1 MSPRKLKQGQADG
14 IMIPSQTSLHKDDR
28 KTLAFVLIYRKSL
41 LTDVKQEKL
50 EYFIWRLSLAGI
62 KIEAERFSADADLIF
77 VKLHASND
85 VVFRYADVCDI
96 DLACRNDD
104 YRPDYD
110 TPASFLAT
118 PLTMPDPN
126 DPVFKRAP
134 ESVSMDI
141 PSDVTS
147 AEKILI
153 MVALMNRT
161 KFGQRPIHDGGH
173 EWTETG
179 DLNDRQL
186 LARYWG
192 NARCWYKCQP
202 LHTIERYFGTEYA
215 FYFAWLGFYIKMLIP
230 ASALGIICVVFGA
243 FTCDSSY
250 FNYRSYEICNSDLI
264 MCPKCHYEGCTFDP
278 LSGSCGLS
286 KMCYIFEN
294 PTTIALA
301 VITSF
306 WSTCFMEYW
315 QRTQTVLAIRW
326 NVRSLDLDPGTRPQY
341 IEAATTL
348 KYSPITRR
356 MEPFV
361 STKKICVG
369 YVITATSIFL
379 LCTVMLLAVM
389 AVIVY
394 QVSTTYL
401 IAASDLSDQFKAF
414 NDVFITLTGAAISAI
429 FIHLFT
435 LIYEKLAM
443 LLTNME
449 NHRTQFDFDHSY
461 IYKSFA
467 LAFVNN
473 YAAVFYIAFFKG
485 RFYEHPGR
493 MQQWHEG
500 GGLRT
505 DVCSPSG
512 CIPDLSISL
521 MTIMIIKIAF
531 SHISQYMWPIIRGK
545 YKQLFMSVPLTEH
558 LPAHEK
564 QYLQTEAEEYFLV
577 NEYMDLVI
585 QYGYIV
591 CFIAALPLSPAV
603 ALISNVIELR
613 VDAYKITTSFRRPIP
628 KRVTGIGAWFGI
640 LQAMTYLGVVT
651 NALVIAVT
659 SEFVPMSMY
668 KYFHSGDVQG
678 FINTTLSSFRV
689 SDFTIIP
696 RSDDPPEYCYYMGWR
711 YPPDHPKEYL
721 LTDEFWMVVAIRMVA
736 ILSFEVRP

>member
-1 MSPRKLKQGQADG
+1 MSRKNPKQGQRDG
-14 IMIPSQTSLHKDDR
+14 MMIPSQSSIHKADT
-28 KTLAFVLIYRKSL
+28 KTLDFVLIYRKSL
-41 LTDVKQEKL
+41 LTPVKQEKL

-62 KIEAERFSADADLIF
+62 IIEAEQFSADADLIF

-110 TPASFLAT
+110 TPARFLGT
-118 PLTMPDPN
+118 PLTIPDPN
-126 DPVFKRAP
+126 DDVFKRAP

-179 DLNDRQL
+179 HLNDRQL

-192 NARCWYKCQP
+192 NAKCWYKCQP

-230 ASALGIICVVFGA
+230 ATALGVICVIFGA
-243 FTCDSSY
+243 VTCDSPY
-250 FNYRSYEICNSDLI
+250 FNYRSYEICNSDQI

-278 LSGSCGLS
+278 LNGACGLS

-326 NVRSLDLDPGTRPQY
+326 NVKSLDLDPGTRPQY

-379 LCTVMLLAVM
+379 L
-389 AVIVY
+389 
-394 QVSTTYL
+394 
-401 IAASDLSDQFKAF
+401 
-414 NDVFITLTGAAISAI
+414 
-429 FIHLFT
+429 
-435 LIYEKLAM
+435 
-443 LLTNME
+443 
-449 NHRTQFDFDHSY
+449 
-461 IYKSFA
+461 
-467 LAFVNN
+467 VN
-473 YAAVFYIAFFKG
+473 
-485 RFYEHPGR
+485 
-493 MQQWHEG
+493 
-500 GGLRT
+500 
-505 DVCSPSG
+505 
-512 CIPDLSISL
+512 
-521 MTIMIIKIAF
+521 
-531 SHISQYMWPIIRGK
+531 
-545 YKQLFMSVPLTEH
+545 
-558 LPAHEK
+558 
-564 QYLQTEAEEYFLV
+564 FL
-577 NEYMDLVI
+577 N
-585 QYGYIV
+585 
-591 CFIAALPLSPAV
+591 S
-603 ALISNVIELR
+603 
-613 VDAYKITTSFRRPIP
+613 
-628 KRVTGIGAWFGI
+628 
-640 LQAMTYLGVVT
+640 
-651 NALVIAVT
+651 
-659 SEFVPMSMY
+659 
-668 KYFHSGDVQG
+668 
-678 FINTTLSSFRV
+678 
-689 SDFTIIP
+689 
-696 RSDDPPEYCYYMGWR
+696 
-711 YPPDHPKEYL
+711 
-721 LTDEFWMVVAIRMVA
+721 
-736 ILSFEVRP
+736 

>member
-1 MSPRKLKQGQADG
+1 
-14 IMIPSQTSLHKDDR
+14 
-28 KTLAFVLIYRKSL
+28 
-41 LTDVKQEKL
+41 
-50 EYFIWRLSLAGI
+50 
-62 KIEAERFSADADLIF
+62 
-77 VKLHASND
+77 
-85 VVFRYADVCDI
+85 
-96 DLACRNDD
+96 
-104 YRPDYD
+104 
-110 TPASFLAT
+110 
-118 PLTMPDPN
+118 
-126 DPVFKRAP
+126 
-134 ESVSMDI
+134 
-141 PSDVTS
+141 
-147 AEKILI
+147 
-153 MVALMNRT
+153 
-161 KFGQRPIHDGGH
+161 
-173 EWTETG
+173 
-179 DLNDRQL
+179 
-186 LARYWG
+186 
-192 NARCWYKCQP
+192 
-202 LHTIERYFGTEYA
+202 
-215 FYFAWLGFYIKMLIP
+215 
-230 ASALGIICVVFGA
+230 
-243 FTCDSSY
+243 
-250 FNYRSYEICNSDLI
+250 
-264 MCPKCHYEGCTFDP
+264 
-278 LSGSCGLS
+278 
-286 KMCYIFEN
+286 
-294 PTTIALA
+294 
-301 VITSF
+301 
-306 WSTCFMEYW
+306 MEYW

-736 ILSFEVRP
+736 ILSFEHIVMISKGVLAYAIPDVPKDVAEGLALSEKKNLELRLKIVDDKFQMKKANLVNLNV